1 MLNLLLLSL
10 ILIILNFILLSHALS
25 LSHLHFQL
33 CLQYLHVPVSLL
45 VKQLLNTAVFVSVL
59 RLSLSSVEFWAGQ
72 IQTAVCQG
80 VKLAALQSIAGGQD
94 CAQQL
99 EKDPSPSS
107 YTHTLPKYPPVPSL
121 TLPHSQKEQEW
132 FWDTEKRDWHM
143 GTSKMCSLKCCLD
156 GIHFIW
162 CQSYYF

>member
-1 MLNLLLLSL
+1 MKYHLVTLMLSMFFYVKSTT
-10 ILIILNFILLSHALS
+10 IIINTNHTKRHIAISLS
-25 LSHLHFQL
+25 LSHLHVQL

-45 VKQLLNTAVFVSVL
+45 VKQLLATAVFVSVL
-59 RLSLSSVEFWAGQ
+59 RPLSSVELWAGQ

-132 FWDTEKRDWHM
+132 FWDTKKKGLTHGD
-143 GTSKMCSLKCCLD
+143 
-156 GIHFIW
+156 
-162 CQSYYF
+162 QQNV

>member
-1 MLNLLLLSL
+1 M
-10 ILIILNFILLSHALS
+10 
-25 LSHLHFQL
+25 
-33 CLQYLHVPVSLL
+33 SLL

-59 RLSLSSVEFWAGQ
+59 RLSLSSVELWAGQ

-143 GTSKMCSLKCCLD
+143 GTNKMRSLKCCSDWDSFHMVSELLFLMQNVCHCIYWIGQNQD
-156 GIHFIW
+156 VYIFSKVEVSVI
-162 CQSYYF
+162 SYLNEE